1 MPGKKGQTNNPN
13 GRPPKNRALT
23 ALLEAAGAKT
33 IERDGKP
40 VTRKRFV
47 ADALWTAITTGKVTL
62 EDGEETVTLLLAT
75 DDWIGLVQFLYKQ
88 VDGPP
93 PSEHQLSGPNGA
105 PLQIEYV
112 NDWRSPP
119 DTED

>member
-1 MPGKKGQTNNPN
+1 MPGKKGKTNNPN

-93 PSEHQLSGPNGA
+93 PSEHQLTGANGESLIPIA
-105 PLQIEYV
+105 LLQPGQL
-112 NDWRSPP
+112 DKLK
-119 DTED
+119 